1 MPGDNGTHGQTAF
14 HFHVHPFLAVVVAG
28 PAGRQKYDRCVGLLS
43 RAGAIWQNMRWPCD
57 RRASGDP
64 RCPSELCQ
72 CSPAKASPPAIALE
86 NEDAVAVVVGR
97 PLRAGLAKTS
107 LTSTL
112 GMRDNF

>member
-14 HFHVHPFLAVVVAG
+14 HFHFHPFLAVVVAG
-28 PAGRQKYDRCVGLLS
+28 PAGLQKYNR
-43 RAGAIWQNMRWPCD
+43 QNVLGFFRVPVPYGKTWPCD
-57 RRASGDP
+57 RASGDP

-72 CSPAKASPPAIALE
+72 CSPAKANPPVIALE

-107 LTSTL
+107 FTSIF
-112 GMRDNF
+112 GRRDNF